1 MALFIT
7 FEGCEGCGKSTQSRA
22 LKNRLSRLGLSV
34 LFLHE
39 PGGTILGNRISYLL
53 KWAKNVSISP
63 VAELLLFNASRA
75 HLVETVIK
83 PALIE
88 GKVVVC
94 DRFTDSTLAYQGYGR
109 GLDLSMVKSVCD
121 TATQG
126 LKPDLTVFLD
136 VPVDEGLR
144 RKKEVSNQDRF
155 EQIDLVFHRRVR
167 EGYLKMAGE
176 EPARWL
182 VIDGT
187 QSRKEIQEIIW
198 QKVSRLIDK

>member
-1 MALFIT
+1 
-7 FEGCEGCGKSTQSRA
+7 
-22 LKNRLSRLGLSV
+22 LSRLGRPI
-34 LFLHE
+34 LFIHE
-39 PGGTILGNRISYLL
+39 PGGTMLGNRIGYLL

-75 HLVETVIK
+75 HLVEIVIK
-83 PALIE
+83 PALAD

-109 GLDLSMVKSVCD
+109 GLDLSLVKSVCD

-144 RKKEVSNQDRF
+144 RKKAVSSQDRF
-155 EQIDLVFHRRVR
+155 EQTDLAFHRRVH
-167 EGYLKMAGE
+167 EGYLKMAAE

-187 QSRKEIQEIIW
+187 QSKKEIQEIIW
-198 QKVSRLIDK
+198 QKVSRLLDI